1 LEGRRD
7 HHQIIEGGE
16 QMATYFMFGKY
27 TAEAVRD
34 MSIERTQQVVEEIKS
49 LGGDVQ
55 AMHAVMGEY
64 DLVFCVQ
71 LPDVESALKASVKLT
86 QLTGISF
93 MTAPAVSVEHFDRMM
108 GA

>member
-1 LEGRRD
+1 
-7 HHQIIEGGE
+7 
-16 QMATYFMFGKY
+16 
-27 TAEAVRD
+27 
-34 MSIERTQQVVEEIKS
+34 
-49 LGGDVQ
+49 
-55 AMHAVMGEY
+55 MGEY